1 MQLRHRRATFC
12 TDLPARPRRATETHT
27 RDRRA
32 CAGIR
37 RRPPGGPAASGARRR
52 VAGRVGEGWSRGGRA
67 PEVRPRRAT
76 HDGRVSLQ
84 HAHARLCMTPAPP
97 TACALP
103 ACWRRRS
110 PLMPRRPRA
119 QVLQSRRRSSTAP
132 TRSRAAAA
140 AKAAAA
146 ACPSAARTSREA
158 PHLCLVVVGV
168 SLLSAKRARLDPRG
182 APYVRRQSSLEYGT
196 YVLTVVGV

>member
-1 MQLRHRRATFC
+1 MLTC
-12 TDLPARPRRATETHT
+12 TARPRRATEAHN
-27 RDRRA
+27 RDPRA
-32 CAGIR
+32 CAGVR
-37 RRPPGGPAASGARRR
+37 QRPPGGPAASSARRR
-52 VAGRVGEGWSRGGRA
+52 VAGGVGEGWSRGGRA

-132 TRSRAAAA
+132 T

-168 SLLSAKRARLDPRG
+168 SLLSAKRARPDPRG